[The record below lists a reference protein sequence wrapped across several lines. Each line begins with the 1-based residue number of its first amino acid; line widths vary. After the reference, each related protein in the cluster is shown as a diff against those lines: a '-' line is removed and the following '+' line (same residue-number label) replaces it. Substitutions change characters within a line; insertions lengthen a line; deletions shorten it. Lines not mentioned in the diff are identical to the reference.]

1 MKDTITIGEDRQL
14 HSIVML
20 AEMEADAECNETWV
34 DVLTLGDTFSLIDGD
49 DRKAE
54 FTDADFDEIIAN
66 HSKLMDIAGAPSVD
80 ANHATAMGANG
91 EDTHLR
97 AEIVDVRKADGKL
110 QALFRWTAK
119 GVSEIKDRAFRA
131 ISGEVAKIKDKRTGK
146 GIGLALIGA
155 TLCNRPFMS
164 GLAAPTTLAEAMARN
179 LGGTVPQADTP
190 AENEEDSEMD
200 LIKMMSEAMGD
211 TVTEDNAAELLTGL
225 RVKADKADDL
235 ETEKATLLA
244 ETTTL
249 KAEVETLKT
258 SAAESTADAQK
269 YAERIGKIE
278 AELTA
283 EREERVFSHDLE
295 RNAVSKAE
303 AGTAD
308 EPGIARKIY
317 RTDATLYSEG
327 YGARADNHVTG
338 NTTGHDRK
346 PDKPAK
352 DNTNAITEQS
362 AAEVF
367 LCEKADAYA
376 EEHDGVNFTAALAKS
391 VEALG
396 TEGMRLRNLMYGKGA

>member
-1 MKDTITIGEDRQL
+1 SGEINIAAGESTILYLLPDVIKRF
-14 HSIVML
+14 
-20 AEMEADAECNETWV
+20 AEAY
-34 DVLTLGDTFSLIDGD
+34 
-49 DRKAE
+49 
-54 FTDADFDEIIAN
+54 
-66 HSKLMDIAGAPSVD
+66 PSVRLKLHNVTGRD
-80 ANHATAMGANG
+80 GMAM
-91 EDTHLR
+91 LR
-97 AEIVDVRKADGKL
+97 AD
-110 QALFRWTAK
+110 Q
-119 GVSEIKDRAFRA
+119 
-131 ISGEVAKIKDKRTGK
+131 
-146 GIGLALIGA
+146 
-155 TLCNRPFMS
+155 
-164 GLAAPTTLAEAMARN
+164 
-179 LGGTVPQADTP
+179 
-190 AENEEDSEMD
+190 
-200 LIKMMSEAMGD
+200 
-211 TVTEDNAAELLTGL
+211 AELDG
-225 RVKADKADDL
+225 
-235 ETEKATLLA
+235 
-244 ETTTL
+244 
-249 KAEVETLKT
+249 
-258 SAAESTADAQK
+258 
-269 YAERIGKIE
+269 
-278 AELTA
+278 
-283 EREERVFSHDLE
+283 EREQRVFDHDLK

>member
-1 MKDTITIGEDRQL
+1 MTDTTTGPFRIVALAQLGEGEDANTRWHTILTVGTKHGRPMAGPSKVTITKADLDALAAGRESCDLPIDVNHAFGAGDNSEENTAARGWIKAIKRVGKELRALVEWTDEGAELIRSKKFRFFSIELGTKFDQDNGDAVGQRVTGGTLVNHPFWDLPALALSEGAAQFIETEQASTDAAESTAESDAPAANVEDSQMTDL
-14 HSIVML
+14 KLLSEASGLDLTADNANKLL
-20 AEMEADAECNETWV
+20 AE
-34 DVLTLGDTFSLIDGD
+34 L
-49 DRKAE
+49 R
-54 FTDADFDEIIAN
+54 
-66 HSKLMDIAGAPSVD
+66 
-80 ANHATAMGANG
+80 ATADKVDGL
-91 EDTHLR
+91 ETERDTL
-97 AEIVDVRKADGKL
+97 
-110 QALFRWTAK
+110 
-119 GVSEIKDRAFRA
+119 
-131 ISGEVAKIKDKRTGK
+131 
-146 GIGLALIGA
+146 
-155 TLCNRPFMS
+155 
-164 GLAAPTTLAEAMARN
+164 
-179 LGGTVPQADTP
+179 
-190 AENEEDSEMD
+190 
-200 LIKMMSEAMGD
+200 
-211 TVTEDNAAELLTGL
+211 
-225 RVKADKADDL
+225 KADK
-235 ETEKATLLA
+235 ETLA
-244 ETTTL
+244 GEIVTL
-249 KAEVETLKT
+249 KATN
-258 SAAESTADAQK
+258 AESTADAQK

-278 AELTA
+278 AELDG
-283 EREERVFSHDLE
+283 EREQRVFDHDLK

-346 PDKPAK
+346 QDKPAK